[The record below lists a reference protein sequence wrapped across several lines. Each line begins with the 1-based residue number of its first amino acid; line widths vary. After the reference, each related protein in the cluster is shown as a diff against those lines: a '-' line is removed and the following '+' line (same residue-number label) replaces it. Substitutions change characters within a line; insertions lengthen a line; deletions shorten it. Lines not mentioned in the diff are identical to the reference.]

1 MTDHD
6 PAETGEVRPSELADV
21 CGDLS
26 IRERID
32 RASTILQP
40 FTTHRQARGIVGAV
54 NDAFNLLQW
63 GMTVAEEEAEEERDG

>member
-1 MTDHD
+1 MSDKNPT
-6 PAETGEVRPSELADV
+6 EVREVRPSDLADV

-32 RASTILQP
+32 RASAILQP
-40 FTTHRQARGIVGAV
+40 FTTHPQARDIVSAV

-63 GMTVAEEEAEEERDG
+63 GMTTAEEAEEERDD